1 MNTTIPNW
9 VRISSIMIFAMSFVI
24 GMALVSWY
32 EIGEVQDDTALATTI
47 AIIVKGQAVSV
58 LSTALGGVI
67 EGSAYI
73 VVIATY
79 IVQKNREEGHAEGL
93 AEGLKQGRS
102 EGLEQGLSE
111 GLELGRTEGRT
122 EGIERGRSEG
132 ITEGIERGRSEGIST
147 GLEQGIEHGLK
158 QGRTQGI
165 AEAYADAN
173 AKNAAYFRRMKEA
186 LERGEDFDEP
196 PPTFGAKQD

>member
-1 MNTTIPNW
+1 MNTTIPSW
-9 VRISSIMIFAMSFVI
+9 VRISSIMAFALSFVI

-102 EGLEQGLSE
+102 EGLEQGLTE

-132 ITEGIERGRSEGIST
+132 IAT

-173 AKNAAYFRRMKEA
+173 AKNAAYFRRMKEV

-196 PPTFGAKQD
+196 PPTFGERTD

>member
-1 MNTTIPNW
+1 MNTTIPSW
-9 VRISSIMIFAMSFVI
+9 VRISSIMVFALSFVI

-79 IVQKNREEGHAEGL
+79 IVQKNREEGHAEGRAEGL
-93 AEGLKQGRS
+93 AEGLKQGRT
-102 EGLEQGLSE
+102 EGIEQ
-111 GLELGRTEGRT
+111 GRT
-122 EGIERGRSEG
+122 EGI
-132 ITEGIERGRSEGIST
+132 T
-147 GLEQGIEHGLK
+147 
-158 QGRTQGI
+158 
-165 AEAYADAN
+165 EAYADAN
-173 AKNAAYFRRMKEA
+173 AKNAAYFRRMKDA

-196 PPTFGAKQD
+196 PPTFGDKQD

>member
-1 MNTTIPNW
+1 MKATIPNW
-9 VRISSIMIFAMSFVI
+9 VRISSIMVFALSFVI

-32 EIGEVQDDTALATTI
+32 EIGEVQNDSALATTI

-93 AEGLKQGRS
+93 AEGL
-102 EGLEQGLSE
+102 EQ
-111 GLELGRTEGRT
+111 
-122 EGIERGRSEG
+122 GIERGR
-132 ITEGIERGRSEGIST
+132 TE
-147 GLEQGIEHGLK
+147 
-158 QGRTQGI
+158 GI

-196 PPTFGAKQD
+196 PPTFGDKPD

>member
-9 VRISSIMIFAMSFVI
+9 VRISSIVVFALSFVI

-32 EIGEVQDDTALATTI
+32 EIGEVQDDSALATTI

-79 IVQKNREEGHAEGL
+79 IVQKNREEGHAEGRAEGL
-93 AEGLKQGRS
+93 AEGLKQGHIQGL
-102 EGLEQGLSE
+102 EHGLEQGRSE
-111 GLELGRTEGRT
+111 
-122 EGIERGRSEG
+122 GRSE
-132 ITEGIERGRSEGIST
+132 
-147 GLEQGIEHGLK
+147 
-158 QGRTQGI
+158 GI

-173 AKNAAYFRRMKEA
+173 AKNAAYFRRMKEV

-196 PPTFGAKQD
+196 PPTFGDKHD

>member
-1 MNTTIPNW
+1 MKATIPSW
-9 VRISSIMIFAMSFVI
+9 VRISSIMVFALSFVI

-32 EIGEVQDDTALATTI
+32 EIGEVQNDSALATTI

-93 AEGLKQGRS
+93 AEGLKQGR
-102 EGLEQGLSE
+102 
-111 GLELGRTEGRT
+111 TEGR
-122 EGIERGRSEG
+122 SE
-132 ITEGIERGRSEGIST
+132 
-147 GLEQGIEHGLK
+147 
-158 QGRTQGI
+158 GI

-196 PPTFGAKQD
+196 PPTFGNKQD

>member
-9 VRISSIMIFAMSFVI
+9 VRISSIAMFALSFVI

-32 EIGEVQDDTALATTI
+32 EIGEVQNDSALATTI
-47 AIIVKGQAVSV
+47 ATIVKGQAVSV

-93 AEGLKQGRS
+93 AEGLQ
-102 EGLEQGLSE
+102 Q
-111 GLELGRTEGRT
+111 GRTEGLT
-122 EGIERGRSEG
+122 
-132 ITEGIERGRSEGIST
+132 
-147 GLEQGIEHGLK
+147 QGIE
-158 QGRTQGI
+158 QGRTEGI

-173 AKNAAYFRRMKEA
+173 AKNAAYFRRMKDA

-196 PPTFGAKQD
+196 PPTFGDKQD

>member
-1 MNTTIPNW
+1 MKSTIPSW
-9 VRISSIMIFAMSFVI
+9 VRISSIMVFALSFVV

-102 EGLEQGLSE
+102 EG
-111 GLELGRTEGRT
+111 
-122 EGIERGRSEG
+122 
-132 ITEGIERGRSEGIST
+132 
-147 GLEQGIEHGLK
+147 
-158 QGRTQGI
+158 I

-173 AKNAAYFRRMKEA
+173 AKNAAYFRRMKDA

-196 PPTFGAKQD
+196 PPTFGDKQD

>member
-1 MNTTIPNW
+1 MKSTIPSW
-9 VRISSIMIFAMSFVI
+9 VRISSIMVFALSFVI

-32 EIGEVQDDTALATTI
+32 EIGEVQDDSALATTI

-93 AEGLKQGRS
+93 AEGLKQGR
-102 EGLEQGLSE
+102 
-111 GLELGRTEGRT
+111 TE
-122 EGIERGRSEG
+122 
-132 ITEGIERGRSEGIST
+132 
-147 GLEQGIEHGLK
+147 
-158 QGRTQGI
+158 GI

-196 PPTFGAKQD
+196 PPTFGDKQD

>member
-1 MNTTIPNW
+1 MNTTIPSW
-9 VRISSIMIFAMSFVI
+9 VRISSIMVFALSFVI

-32 EIGEVQDDTALATTI
+32 EIGEVQNDTALATTI

-93 AEGLKQGRS
+93 AEGLKQGRTEGLT
-102 EGLEQGLSE
+102 EGLEQGIE
-111 GLELGRTEGRT
+111 RGRT
-122 EGIERGRSEG
+122 EGIEKGRSEG
-132 ITEGIERGRSEGIST
+132 RTE
-147 GLEQGIEHGLK
+147 
-158 QGRTQGI
+158 GI

-173 AKNAAYFRRMKEA
+173 AKNAAYFQRMKEA

-196 PPTFGAKQD
+196 PPTFGDKPD

>member
-9 VRISSIMIFAMSFVI
+9 VRISSIMVFALSFVI

-32 EIGEVQDDTALATTI
+32 EIGEVQDDSALATTI

-93 AEGLKQGRS
+93 AEGLKQGHIQGL
-102 EGLEQGLSE
+102 EHGLEQGRSE
-111 GLELGRTEGRT
+111 
-122 EGIERGRSEG
+122 GRSE
-132 ITEGIERGRSEGIST
+132 
-147 GLEQGIEHGLK
+147 
-158 QGRTQGI
+158 GI

-173 AKNAAYFRRMKEA
+173 AKNAAYFRRMKDA

-196 PPTFGAKQD
+196 PPTFGDKQD

>member
-1 MNTTIPNW
+1 M
-9 VRISSIMIFAMSFVI
+9 VFALSFVI
-24 GMALVSWY
+24 GMVLVSWY
-32 EIGEVQDDTALATTI
+32 EIGEVQHDSSLATTI

-102 EGLEQGLSE
+102 EGLEQGIKQGHTEGLE
-111 GLELGRTEGRT
+111 HGLELGRS
-122 EGIERGRSEG
+122 EGIER
-132 ITEGIERGRSEGIST
+132 
-147 GLEQGIEHGLK
+147 
-158 QGRTQGI
+158 GRTQGI

-186 LERGEDFDEP
+186 LERVEDFDEP
-196 PPTFGAKQD
+196 PPTFGDKSD

>member
-9 VRISSIMIFAMSFVI
+9 VRISSIMAFALSFVI

-102 EGLEQGLSE
+102 EGLTE

-132 ITEGIERGRSEGIST
+132 IAT

-196 PPTFGAKQD
+196 PPTFGDKQD

>member
-1 MNTTIPNW
+1 MNTTIPSW
-9 VRISSIMIFAMSFVI
+9 VRISSIVMFALSFVI

-32 EIGEVQDDTALATTI
+32 EIGEVQNDTALATTI

-79 IVQKNREEGHAEGL
+79 IVQKNREEGHAEGRAEGL
-93 AEGLKQGRS
+93 AEGLQQGRS
-102 EGLEQGLSE
+102 E
-111 GLELGRTEGRT
+111 
-122 EGIERGRSEG
+122 
-132 ITEGIERGRSEGIST
+132 
-147 GLEQGIEHGLK
+147 
-158 QGRTQGI
+158 GI

-196 PPTFGAKQD
+196 PPTFGGKQD

>member
-9 VRISSIMIFAMSFVI
+9 VRISSIMVFALSFVI
-24 GMALVSWY
+24 GMTLVSWY
-32 EIGEVQDDTALATTI
+32 EIGEVKHDSALATTI

-93 AEGLKQGRS
+93 AEGLKQGRTEGLS
-102 EGLEQGLSE
+102 EGLEQGIE
-111 GLELGRTEGRT
+111 RGRT
-122 EGIERGRSEG
+122 EGIER
-132 ITEGIERGRSEGIST
+132 
-147 GLEQGIEHGLK
+147 
-158 QGRTQGI
+158 GRTQGI

-173 AKNAAYFRRMKEA
+173 AKNTAYFRRMKEA

-196 PPTFGAKQD
+196 PPTFGDKPD

>member
-1 MNTTIPNW
+1 MKATIPSW
-9 VRISSIMIFAMSFVI
+9 VRISSIMVFALSFVI

-32 EIGEVQDDTALATTI
+32 EIGEVQNDTALATTI

-93 AEGLKQGRS
+93 AEGLKQGR
-102 EGLEQGLSE
+102 
-111 GLELGRTEGRT
+111 TEGR
-122 EGIERGRSEG
+122 SE
-132 ITEGIERGRSEGIST
+132 
-147 GLEQGIEHGLK
+147 
-158 QGRTQGI
+158 GI

-196 PPTFGAKQD
+196 PPTFGDKRD

>member
-1 MNTTIPNW
+1 MNTTIPSW
-9 VRISSIMIFAMSFVI
+9 VRISSIMVFALSFVI

-32 EIGEVQDDTALATTI
+32 EIGEVQDDSALATTI

-93 AEGLKQGRS
+93 AEGLKQGRT
-102 EGLEQGLSE
+102 EGLTE
-111 GLELGRTEGRT
+111 GLELGIKQGHTEGLELGRT

-132 ITEGIERGRSEGIST
+132 I
-147 GLEQGIEHGLK
+147 
-158 QGRTQGI
+158 

-173 AKNAAYFRRMKEA
+173 ARNAAYFRRMKEA

-196 PPTFGAKQD
+196 PPTFGDKPD

>member
-9 VRISSIMIFAMSFVI
+9 VRISSIMVFALSFVI

-32 EIGEVQDDTALATTI
+32 EIGEVQDDSALATTI

-67 EGSAYI
+67 EGSTYI

-79 IVQKNREEGHAEGL
+79 IVQKNREEGHAEGRAEGL
-93 AEGLKQGRS
+93 AEGLKR
-102 EGLEQGLSE
+102 
-111 GLELGRTEGRT
+111 GRT
-122 EGIERGRSEG
+122 EGIEQGRTEG
-132 ITEGIERGRSEGIST
+132 IT
-147 GLEQGIEHGLK
+147 
-158 QGRTQGI
+158 
-165 AEAYADAN
+165 EAYADAN
-173 AKNAAYFRRMKEA
+173 AKNAAYFRRMKDA

-196 PPTFGAKQD
+196 PPTFGDKPD

>member
-1 MNTTIPNW
+1 MNTTIPSW
-9 VRISSIMIFAMSFVI
+9 VRISSIMVFALSFVI
-24 GMALVSWY
+24 GMAPVSWY
-32 EIGEVQDDTALATTI
+32 EIGEVQDDSALSTTI

-93 AEGLKQGRS
+93 AEGLKQGLT
-102 EGLEQGLSE
+102 EGLD
-111 GLELGRTEGRT
+111 
-122 EGIERGRSEG
+122 
-132 ITEGIERGRSEGIST
+132 
-147 GLEQGIEHGLK
+147 QGIK

-196 PPTFGAKQD
+196 PPTFGDKRD

>member
-1 MNTTIPNW
+1 MKATIPSW
-9 VRISSIMIFAMSFVI
+9 VRISSIMVFALSFVI

-32 EIGEVQDDTALATTI
+32 EIGEVQDDSALATTI

-93 AEGLKQGRS
+93 AEGLKQGHIQGL
-102 EGLEQGLSE
+102 EHGLEQGRSE
-111 GLELGRTEGRT
+111 
-122 EGIERGRSEG
+122 GRSE
-132 ITEGIERGRSEGIST
+132 
-147 GLEQGIEHGLK
+147 
-158 QGRTQGI
+158 GI
-165 AEAYADAN
+165 AEAYAAAN
-173 AKNAAYFRRMKEA
+173 AKNAAYFQRMKEA

-196 PPTFGAKQD
+196 PPTFGDKPD

>member
-1 MNTTIPNW
+1 MKATIPSW
-9 VRISSIMIFAMSFVI
+9 VRISSIVVFALSFVV

-32 EIGEVQDDTALATTI
+32 EIGEVQDDSALATTI

-79 IVQKNREEGHAEGL
+79 IVQKNREEGHAEGR
-93 AEGLKQGRS
+93 AEGLKQGR
-102 EGLEQGLSE
+102 
-111 GLELGRTEGRT
+111 T
-122 EGIERGRSEG
+122 EGI
-132 ITEGIERGRSEGIST
+132 T
-147 GLEQGIEHGLK
+147 
-158 QGRTQGI
+158 
-165 AEAYADAN
+165 EAYADAN

-196 PPTFGAKQD
+196 PPTFGDKQD

>member
-1 MNTTIPNW
+1 MNTTIPSW
-9 VRISSIMIFAMSFVI
+9 VRISSIMVFALSFVI

-32 EIGEVQDDTALATTI
+32 EIGEVQDDSALATTI

-79 IVQKNREEGHAEGL
+79 IVQKNREEGHAEGRAEGL
-93 AEGLKQGRS
+93 AEGLQ
-102 EGLEQGLSE
+102 Q
-111 GLELGRTEGRT
+111 GRTEGR
-122 EGIERGRSEG
+122 SE
-132 ITEGIERGRSEGIST
+132 
-147 GLEQGIEHGLK
+147 
-158 QGRTQGI
+158 GI

-196 PPTFGAKQD
+196 PPTFGDKPD

>member
-1 MNTTIPNW
+1 MNTTIPSW
-9 VRISSIMIFAMSFVI
+9 VRISSIMVFALSFVI

-32 EIGEVQDDTALATTI
+32 EIGEVQNDSALATTI

-93 AEGLKQGRS
+93 AEGLKQGRT
-102 EGLEQGLSE
+102 EGLEQGIKQGHTQGLE
-111 GLELGRTEGRT
+111 HGLELGR
-122 EGIERGRSEG
+122 SE
-132 ITEGIERGRSEGIST
+132 
-147 GLEQGIEHGLK
+147 
-158 QGRTQGI
+158 GI

-196 PPTFGAKQD
+196 PPTFGDKPD

>member
-9 VRISSIMIFAMSFVI
+9 VRISSIMVFALSFVV

-32 EIGEVQDDTALATTI
+32 EIGEVQDDSALATTI

-79 IVQKNREEGHAEGL
+79 IVQKNREEGHAEGRAEGL
-93 AEGLKQGRS
+93 AEGLKQGRT
-102 EGLEQGLSE
+102 EGIEQ
-111 GLELGRTEGRT
+111 GRT
-122 EGIERGRSEG
+122 EGIEQGR
-132 ITEGIERGRSEGIST
+132 TEGIE
-147 GLEQGIEHGLK
+147 
-158 QGRTQGI
+158 QGRTEGIEQGRTEGI
-165 AEAYADAN
+165 EQGRTEGITEAYADAN

-196 PPTFGAKQD
+196 PPTFGGKQD

>member
-9 VRISSIMIFAMSFVI
+9 VRISSIMVFALSFVI

-32 EIGEVQDDTALATTI
+32 EIGEVQDDSALATTI

-79 IVQKNREEGHAEGL
+79 IVQKNREEGHAEGRAEGL
-93 AEGLKQGRS
+93 AEGLKQGRT
-102 EGLEQGLSE
+102 EGIEQ
-111 GLELGRTEGRT
+111 GRT
-122 EGIERGRSEG
+122 EGI
-132 ITEGIERGRSEGIST
+132 T
-147 GLEQGIEHGLK
+147 
-158 QGRTQGI
+158 
-165 AEAYADAN
+165 EAYADAN

-196 PPTFGAKQD
+196 PPTFGDKRD

>member
-1 MNTTIPNW
+1 MNTTIPSW
-9 VRISSIMIFAMSFVI
+9 VRISSIMVFALSFVI

-32 EIGEVQDDTALATTI
+32 EIGEVQNDSALATTI

-93 AEGLKQGRS
+93 AEGLKQGRT
-102 EGLEQGLSE
+102 EGLD
-111 GLELGRTEGRT
+111 
-122 EGIERGRSEG
+122 
-132 ITEGIERGRSEGIST
+132 
-147 GLEQGIEHGLK
+147 QGIK
-158 QGRTQGI
+158 QGRTEGI

-173 AKNAAYFRRMKEA
+173 AKNADYFRRMKEA

-196 PPTFGAKQD
+196 PPTFGDKRD